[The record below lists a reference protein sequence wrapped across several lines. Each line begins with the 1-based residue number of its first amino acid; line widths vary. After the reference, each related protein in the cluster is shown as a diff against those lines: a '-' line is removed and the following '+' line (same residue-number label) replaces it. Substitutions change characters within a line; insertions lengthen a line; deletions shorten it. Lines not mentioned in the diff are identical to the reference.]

1 MSPSKIVITG
11 TIASGK
17 STLCKLLE
25 EMGFKLISADEVN
38 KKLLIPGAKNYE
50 SIKKSGDFDQ
60 AFENESLNKKKLAQ
74 IIFSDRKKL
83 KKLNQL
89 SHRNILDEIEKQIEI
104 LDEKVVFIEIPLF
117 FQMEEKFDADEVW
130 LVVADYQIQ
139 IKRLMQRDKISL
151 EYAKAKLESQEQLL
165 NMKENSDV
173 VFDNSTSVENLST
186 QLKKVLKQK
195 DLLWKF

>member
-38 KKLLIPGAKNYE
+38 KELLIPGAKNYE
-50 SIKKSGDFDQ
+50 AIKKSGDFDQ

-165 NMKENSDV
+165 NMKEKSDV

-195 DLLWKF
+195 DLL

>member
-38 KKLLIPGAKNYE
+38 KELLIPGAKNYE
-50 SIKKSGDFDQ
+50 AIKKSGDFDQ

-165 NMKENSDV
+165 NMKENSNV

-195 DLLWKF
+195 DLL

>member
-38 KKLLIPGAKNYE
+38 KELLIPGAKNYE
-50 SIKKSGDFDQ
+50 AIKKSGDFDQ

-139 IKRLMQRDKISL
+139 IRRLMQRDKISL
-151 EYAKAKLESQEQLL
+151 KYAKAKLESQEQLL
-165 NMKENSDV
+165 NMKEKSDV

>member
-38 KKLLIPGAKNYE
+38 KELLIPGAKNYE
-50 SIKKSGDFDQ
+50 AIKKSGDFDQ
-60 AFENESLNKKKLAQ
+60 AFENESLNKNKLAQ
-74 IIFSDRKKL
+74 IIFSYRKKL

-165 NMKENSDV
+165 NMKENSNV

>member
-38 KKLLIPGAKNYE
+38 KELLIPGAKNYE
-50 SIKKSGDFDQ
+50 AIKKSGDFDQ

-130 LVVADYQIQ
+130 LVVVDYQIQ

-165 NMKENSDV
+165 NMKEKSDV

>member
-38 KKLLIPGAKNYE
+38 KELLIPGAKNYE
-50 SIKKSGDFDQ
+50 AIKKSGDFDQ

-165 NMKENSDV
+165 NMKENSNV

>member
-1 MSPSKIVITG
+1 MSQSKIVITG

-17 STLCKLLE
+17 STLCKILE

-38 KKLLIPGAKNYE
+38 KELLIPGAKNYE
-50 SIKKSGDFDQ
+50 AIKKSGDFDQ
-60 AFENESLNKKKLAQ
+60 AFENESLNKKKLAK

-165 NMKENSDV
+165 NMKENSNV

-195 DLLWKF
+195 DLL

>member
-50 SIKKSGDFDQ
+50 AIKKSGDFDQ

-165 NMKENSDV
+165 NMKENSNV

-195 DLLWKF
+195 DLL

>member
-38 KKLLIPGAKNYE
+38 KELLIPGAKNYE
-50 SIKKSGDFDQ
+50 AIKKSGDFDQ
-60 AFENESLNKKKLAQ
+60 SFENESLNKKKLAQ

-139 IKRLMQRDKISL
+139 VKRLMQRDKISL

-165 NMKENSDV
+165 NMKENSNV

-195 DLLWKF
+195 DLL

>member
-38 KKLLIPGAKNYE
+38 KELLIPGAKNYE
-50 SIKKSGDFDQ
+50 AIKKSGDFDQ

-151 EYAKAKLESQEQLL
+151 EYAKAKLESQAQLL
-165 NMKENSDV
+165 NMKENSNV

-195 DLLWKF
+195 DLL

>member
-38 KKLLIPGAKNYE
+38 KELLIPGAKNYE
-50 SIKKSGDFDQ
+50 AIKKSGDFDQ

-139 IKRLMQRDKISL
+139 VKRLMQRDKISL

-165 NMKENSDV
+165 TMKENSDV
-173 VFDNSTSVENLST
+173 VFDNSTSVEHLT
-186 QLKKVLKQK
+186 KELKKTLKQK
-195 DLLWKF
+195 DLL

>member
-38 KKLLIPGAKNYE
+38 KELLIPGAKNYE
-50 SIKKSGDFDQ
+50 AIKKSGDFDQ
-60 AFENESLNKKKLAQ
+60 AFENESLNKKKLAK

-151 EYAKAKLESQEQLL
+151 EYAKAKLQSQEQLL
-165 NMKENSDV
+165 NMKEKSDV

-195 DLLWKF
+195 DLL

>member
-38 KKLLIPGAKNYE
+38 KELLIPGAKNYE
-50 SIKKSGDFDQ
+50 AIKKSGDFDQ

-139 IKRLMQRDKISL
+139 VKRLMQRDKISL

-165 NMKENSDV
+165 NMKENSNV

-195 DLLWKF
+195 DLL

>member
-38 KKLLIPGAKNYE
+38 KELLIPGAKNYE
-50 SIKKSGDFDQ
+50 AIKKSGDFDQ

-130 LVVADYQIQ
+130 LVVTDYQIQ
-139 IKRLMQRDKISL
+139 IKRLMQRDRISL

-186 QLKKVLKQK
+186 QLKKVLEQK

>member
-17 STLCKLLE
+17 STLCKILE

-38 KKLLIPGAKNYE
+38 KELLIPGAKNYE
-50 SIKKSGDFDQ
+50 AIKKSGDFDQ
-60 AFENESLNKKKLAQ
+60 AFENESLNKKKLAK

-165 NMKENSDV
+165 NMKENSNV

>member
-38 KKLLIPGAKNYE
+38 KELLIPGAKNYE
-50 SIKKSGDFDQ
+50 AIKKSGDFNQ
-60 AFENESLNKKKLAQ
+60 AFENECLNKKKLAQ

-117 FQMEEKFDADEVW
+117 FQMEEKFNADEVW

-165 NMKENSDV
+165 NMKENSNV